1 MIGRRGGG
9 ATGRGDGGAAGTRVS
24 RAASIRGDG
33 GAAGTRVSRA
43 ASVRGAARAVAGSLS
58 SAAARPVTDRGRDVQ
73 TAGRW
78 SWCSAPR
85 RVAAILVLAALAGG
99 AEAPAAGEP
108 PSLRPGSS
116 SILVLVPTAADDR
129 LTPAREAIAFWNDR
143 LTELGVATRFAEPR
157 VATASPVERAVE
169 NYARQVA
176 QRATR
181 LPAGDAEP
189 PPPAALVDLDADVVL
204 LLSRQ
209 DILSFTWPLPRV
221 SPPRYLVVIR
231 RVRGPYR
238 TDPMVTKHV
247 VAHELG
253 HALGLDHNAEP
264 HTLMCGPCQPLTAEP
279 DATGFLPLTAAD
291 RARLV
296 ELHGR

>member
-1 MIGRRGGG
+1 MIGGRGGRAAVGCGASRSAGGVLSSPAPRG
-9 ATGRGDGGAAGTRVS
+9 ATGCGAGWTAVGSRFS
-24 RAASIRGDG
+24 GSARRRARAA
-33 GAAGTRVSRA
+33 
-43 ASVRGAARAVAGSLS
+43 
-58 SAAARPVTDRGRDVQ
+58 
-73 TAGRW
+73 
-78 SWCSAPR
+78 
-85 RVAAILVLAALAGG
+85 LVVAALAGG
-99 AEAPAAGEP
+99 ILTAAAGEP
-108 PSLRPGSS
+108 PGVLPSNP
-116 SILVLVPTAADDR
+116 SILVLVPSAADDR
-129 LTPAREAIAFWNDR
+129 LAPSREAIAFWNDR
-143 LTELGVATRFAEPR
+143 LAELGVAIRFAEPR
-157 VATASPVERAVE
+157 VVVESPVERALE

-189 PPPAALVDLDADVVL
+189 PPPAALTGLDADVVL

-221 SPPRYLVVIR
+221 SPLRYLVVIR
-231 RVRGPYR
+231 KVRAPYR

-279 DATGFLPLTAAD
+279 DATGFLPLTAGD

>member
-1 MIGRRGGG
+1 MTGGRGGRAVTGGGISRPAVGVLPSSSARGVTGVG
-9 ATGRGDGGAAGTRVS
+9 AGRAAAGS
-24 RAASIRGDG
+24 PPSG
-33 GAAGTRVSRA
+33 
-43 ASVRGAARAVAGSLS
+43 
-58 SAAARPVTDRGRDVQ
+58 P
-73 TAGRW
+73 
-78 SWCSAPR
+78 APR
-85 RVAAILVLAALAGG
+85 RVCAVPVVAALAIGTLT
-99 AEAPAAGEP
+99 AAAGELP
-108 PSLRPGSS
+108 DNP
-116 SILVLVPTAADDR
+116 SILVLTASAADDR
-129 LTPAREAIAFWNDR
+129 VAPSREAIAFWNDR
-143 LTELGVATRFAEPR
+143 LAELGVASRFAESH
-157 VATASPVERAVE
+157 VVVESPVERALE

-231 RVRGPYR
+231 KVRGPYR

-279 DATGFLPLTAAD
+279 DATGFLPLTAGD
-291 RARLV
+291 RVRLV

>member
-1 MIGRRGGG
+1 MNVGRVG
-9 ATGRGDGGAAGTRVS
+9 
-24 RAASIRGDG
+24 RAATAG
-33 GAAGTRVSRA
+33 GVVAAAQGSAPRA
-43 ASVRGAARAVAGSLS
+43 ALGCGIGWVPDGSRS
-58 SAAARPVTDRGRDVQ
+58 SAAVRAGTGPGEGLQ
-73 TAGRW
+73 TAGRRP
-78 SWCSAPR
+78 SRSVPR
-85 RVAAILVLAALAGG
+85 RVGAALVVAALAGG
-99 AEAPAAGEP
+99 ALAAAATEP
-108 PSLRPGSS
+108 PGVQPGNS
-116 SILVLVPTAADDR
+116 SILVVVPSAADDR
-129 LTPAREAIAFWNDR
+129 LAPAREAVAFWNDR
-143 LTELGVATRFAEPR
+143 LAELGVETRFAEPR
-157 VATASPVERAVE
+157 LAVGSPVERTLE

-176 QRATR
+176 QRATH

-189 PPPAALVDLDADVVL
+189 PPPAALVALDADVVL

-279 DATGFLPLTAAD
+279 DATGFLPLTDGD

>member
-1 MIGRRGGG
+1 MRSRSGT
-9 ATGRGDGGAAGTRVS
+9 TGWP
-24 RAASIRGDG
+24 
-33 GAAGTRVSRA
+33 
-43 ASVRGAARAVAGSLS
+43 S
-58 SAAARPVTDRGRDVQ
+58 SARRPDST
-73 TAGRW
+73 T
-78 SWCSAPR
+78 SA
-85 RVAAILVLAALAGG
+85 
-99 AEAPAAGEP
+99 
-108 PSLRPGSS
+108 SS
-116 SILVLVPTAADDR
+116 SHR
-129 LTPAREAIAFWNDR
+129 RSNARW
-143 LTELGVATRFAEPR
+143 
-157 VATASPVERAVE
+157 E

-189 PPPAALVDLDADVVL
+189 PPPAALVDLDADIVV

-209 DILSFTWPLPRV
+209 DILSYTWPLPRV
-221 SPPRYLVVIR
+221 SPRRYLVVIR
-231 RVRGPYR
+231 AVRGPYR
-238 TDPMVTKHV
+238 TDAMVTRHV

-279 DATGFLPLTAAD
+279 DATGFLPLTVGD

>member
-1 MIGRRGGG
+1 MIGGRGGG
-9 ATGRGDGGAAGTRVS
+9 WPAGRGDGAAAGIRVS
-24 RAASIRGDG
+24 RA
-33 GAAGTRVSRA
+33 V
-43 ASVRGAARAVAGSLS
+43 SVRGAGGAATGSLS
-58 SAAARPVTDRGRDVQ
+58 SVAARAATDRGRGLQ
-73 TAGRW
+73 AAGRP
-78 SWCSAPR
+78 SPRSAPR
-85 RVAAILVLAALAGG
+85 CVVAVVAVAALAGG
-99 AEAPAAGEP
+99 ALTAAAGEP
-108 PSLRPGSS
+108 PRVHPGSS
-116 SILVLVPTAADDR
+116 SILVVVPSAADDR
-129 LTPAREAIAFWNDR
+129 LGPAREAIAFWNDR
-143 LTELGVATRFAEPR
+143 LAELGVATRFDGPR
-157 VATASPVERAVE
+157 VAAGSPVERALE

-209 DILSFTWPLPRV
+209 DILSFTWPLPRI
-221 SPPRYLVVIR
+221 SPSRYLVVIR

-279 DATGFLPLTAAD
+279 DATGFLPLTAGD

>member
-1 MIGRRGGG
+1 MQAVGRPS
-9 ATGRGDGGAAGTRVS
+9 S
-24 RAASIRGDG
+24 RAAPRCM
-33 GAAGTRVSRA
+33 GAA
-43 ASVRGAARAVAGSLS
+43 
-58 SAAARPVTDRGRDVQ
+58 
-73 TAGRW
+73 
-78 SWCSAPR
+78 
-85 RVAAILVLAALAGG
+85 LVVAALAG
-99 AEAPAAGEP
+99 AAAAAEP
-108 PSLRPGSS
+108 PGVHPGRP
-116 SILVLVPTAADDR
+116 SILVVVPSAADDR
-129 LTPAREAIAFWNDR
+129 LAPSREAIAFWNDR
-143 LTELGVATRFAEPR
+143 LVELGAATRFAAPR
-157 VATASPVERAVE
+157 VVVESPVERALE

-181 LPAGDAEP
+181 LPAGDSEP
-189 PPPAALVDLDADVVL
+189 PAPAALVDLDADVVL

-279 DATGFLPLTAAD
+279 DATGFLPLTAGD

-296 ELHGR
+296 ELHRR

>member
-1 MIGRRGGG
+1 MIGGRGGG
-9 ATGRGDGGAAGTRVS
+9 CGCAARRRPSRRV
-24 RAASIRGDG
+24 RAAL
-33 GAAGTRVSRA
+33 AAA
-43 ASVRGAARAVAGSLS
+43 ALVVVALAAAPPVTVAGEPGGLS
-58 SAAARPVTDRGRDVQ
+58 
-73 TAGRW
+73 
-78 SWCSAPR
+78 
-85 RVAAILVLAALAGG
+85 ILVLA
-99 AEAPAAGEP
+99 
-108 PSLRPGSS
+108 PSA
-116 SILVLVPTAADDR
+116 TDDR
-129 LTPAREAIAFWNDR
+129 VGPSREAVAFWNDR
-143 LTELGVATRFAEPR
+143 LAELGLDTRFADPNVVVE
-157 VATASPVERAVE
+157 SPVERALE

-189 PPPAALVDLDADVVL
+189 PPPAALVDLGADVVL

-209 DILSFTWPLPRV
+209 DILSFTWPLPRA
-221 SPPRYLVVIR
+221 PGRHLVVIR

-253 HALGLDHNAEP
+253 HVLGLGHNAEP

-279 DATGFLPLTAAD
+279 DATGFLPLTAGD
-291 RARLV
+291 RARLL